1 MDKSTYLVVM
11 GLVSFGYLNNNLL
24 PLDNNVLYVCTMGW
38 SLFGFFYY
46 KGYSPL
52 YTLKNQLYVI
62 CFFMLLLL
70 SQLTPTFN
78 RFHQDFFS
86 TVVANRFEYS
96 FIFLLVL
103 FKIGPTEE
111 EVFRAFN
118 ILGIITLMLAVVVF
132 FFPEWF
138 VDLRKLLGFLR
149 SQKRGS
155 LDLLIAWPGYLCA
168 IFNFY
173 ILGYKVL
180 IKYKQQSHLLVCFS
194 LFMAYIFIAQNRS
207 TLLVAVPFYLYVL
220 IRSDFK
226 SKWLI
231 LSVLILG
238 CGGYLLFVFDT
249 LMEESRS
256 QLNDPHYNR
265 WQAIYYYVL
274 ERDYNFYNTLFGN
287 GRPAAGSLYLYEL
300 SRVGKSRLAFFA
312 DIGLIGT
319 FYMYGLAMMLFIY
332 RFVFVAILKHSIPT
346 YLRFYAVW
354 VLAVPTIHCFGTG
367 TECSGM
373 LIFAIFFYCIIL
385 HEDNY
390 GRVDNHSELL
400 PF

>member
-1 MDKSTYLVVM
+1 MDKSTYLVIL

-24 PLDNNVLYVCTMGW
+24 PLDNNIPYVCTMGW

-62 CFFMLLLL
+62 CFFMLLFL

-111 EVFRAFN
+111 DIFRAFN
-118 ILGIITLMLAVVVF
+118 ILGIIALILAVIAF
-132 FFPEWF
+132 FFPVWF
-138 VDLRKLLGFLR
+138 VDLHKLLGFLR
-149 SQKRGS
+149 NQGD
-155 LDLLIAWPGYLCA
+155 LDFLAAAPGFPCA
-168 IFNFY
+168 VFYFY

-180 IKYKQQSHLLVCFS
+180 IKYKQQKHLLVWFS
-194 LFMAYIFIAQNRS
+194 LFMAYIFIVQNRS
-207 TLLVAVPFYLYVL
+207 TLLIAVPSYLYVL
-220 IRSDFK
+220 LRSDFRI
-226 SKWLI
+226 KWLI
-231 LSVLILG
+231 LSILIIG
-238 CGGYLLFVFDT
+238 CGSYLLFVFDA
-249 LMEESRS
+249 LMEETRG
-256 QLNDPHYNR
+256 QLNDTHYNR

-274 ERDYNFYNTLFGN
+274 ERDYNFYNTLLGN
-287 GRPAAGSLYLYEL
+287 GKPCAGSPYLYEL
-300 SRVGKSRLAFFA
+300 VRVSKSRLAFVS

-332 RFVFVAILKHSIPT
+332 RFVFVALLNKGFPT
-346 YLRFYAVW
+346 YLRFYALW
-354 VLAVPTIHCFGTG
+354 VLIVPTIHCFGTG
-367 TECSGM
+367 TECSAM
-373 LIFAIFFYCIIL
+373 LLFAIFFYCIIL

-390 GRVDNHSELL
+390 GCICNHSELQHL
-400 PF
+400 